1 MILNNIDTRK
11 ETNVMSKNYVKI
23 WENHHGTK
31 LAKDKEIHHI
41 DGNRHN
47 NDPSNLLDVTI
58 EQHLHIHEKQ
68 KDYGAVQAILMRMN
82 RTDQQNQLIKEI
94 ASKHQKQLL
103 VKGQHNFQKISKQRK
118 SEISKQVALKTVEMK
133 IGIHAINSDPILC
146 KENAKRAR
154 KNVKRETELRMMEA
168 WHDKVRN
175 SKWWVNPEGKRRRSK
190 DKPEGDWK
198 EGMNYES

>member
-1 MILNNIDTRK
+1 MR
-11 ETNVMSKNYVKI
+11 VKI
-23 WENHHGTK
+23 KTAKNKENVFT
-31 LAKDKEIHHI
+31 AK
-41 DGNRHN
+41 
-47 NDPSNLLDVTI
+47 
-58 EQHLHIHEKQ
+58 
-68 KDYGAVQAILMRMN
+68 AILMRMN